1 MCEIGWRMAGQAGLC
16 FVGAEIKAEVIR
28 GDECEGAGC
37 EGDKRGK
44 LKQRKALL
52 QGMLRKGR
60 DQCPKGYVEEAGAK
74 VEKKAAR
81 TVLQN
86 QGKKTYRT
94 GINDQH

>member
-1 MCEIGWRMAGQAGLC
+1 MCEIGWRMADQAGLC

-44 LKQRKALL
+44 LKQKKALL

-60 DQCPKGYVEEAGAK
+60 DQCPKGYVEEAGPKVGEESCKDSIAK
-74 VEKKAAR
+74 SRKENISNR
-81 TVLQN
+81 N
-86 QGKKTYRT
+86 Q
-94 GINDQH
+94 